1 MTSDLAKT
9 IKSVKVKTSGP
20 DSGVFDVSVGD
31 RIKFYIEGT
40 TKGLAEGF
48 TEGTTEGFTEVSTSK
63 VSKLLIGSV
72 LSIKEDKE
80 GPSFLVEVK
89 EGKPVNHDLFSSFN
103 LDVTFKSEANKRK
116 FQKTYLVNLSQ
127 VKVIYKIMF
136 KSFLGVNTEFITKEV
151 TLIHF

>member
-31 RIKFYIEGT
+31 RIKFYIEGFAEGT
-40 TKGLAEGF
+40 AEGF
-48 TEGTTEGFTEVSTSK
+48 VEGTTEGPTPK

-72 LSIKEDKE
+72 LSIKENKE

-89 EGKPVNHDLFSSFN
+89 EGKPVNHDLSPSFN

-127 VKVIYKIMF
+127 VKVIYKIVT
-136 KSFLGVNTEFITKEV
+136 KSFLGVNVEFITKEV

>member
-31 RIKFYIEGT
+31 RIKFYIEGF
-40 TKGLAEGF
+40 AEGF
-48 TEGTTEGFTEVSTSK
+48 AEGTTEGTTPK

-72 LSIKEDKE
+72 LSIKENKE

-89 EGKPVNHDLFSSFN
+89 EGKPVNHDLSPSFN

-127 VKVIYKIMF
+127 VKVIYKIVT
-136 KSFLGVNTEFITKEV
+136 KSFLGVNAEFITKEV

>member
-31 RIKFYIEGT
+31 RIKFYIEGF
-40 TKGLAEGF
+40 A
-48 TEGTTEGFTEVSTSK
+48 EGTTEGPTPK

-72 LSIKEDKE
+72 LSIKENKE

-89 EGKPVNHDLFSSFN
+89 EGKPVNHDLFPSFN

-127 VKVIYKIMF
+127 VKVIYKIVT
-136 KSFLGVNTEFITKEV
+136 KSFLGVNAEFITKEV

>member
-31 RIKFYIEGT
+31 RIKFYIEGFAEGT
-40 TKGLAEGF
+40 AEGTAEGF
-48 TEGTTEGFTEVSTSK
+48 VEGSAEGPTPK

-72 LSIKEDKE
+72 LSIKENKE

-89 EGKPVNHDLFSSFN
+89 EGKPVNHDLFPSFN

-127 VKVIYKIMF
+127 VKVIYKIVT
-136 KSFLGVNTEFITKEV
+136 KSFLGVNVEFITKEV

>member
-31 RIKFYIEGT
+31 RIKFCTEGF
-40 TKGLAEGF
+40 AEGA
-48 TEGTTEGFTEVSTSK
+48 TEGTTPK

-72 LSIKEDKE
+72 LSIKENTE

-89 EGKPVNHDLFSSFN
+89 EGKPVNHDLSPSFN

-127 VKVIYKIMF
+127 VKVIYEIVTR
-136 KSFLGVNTEFITKEV
+136 SFLGVNAEFITKEV